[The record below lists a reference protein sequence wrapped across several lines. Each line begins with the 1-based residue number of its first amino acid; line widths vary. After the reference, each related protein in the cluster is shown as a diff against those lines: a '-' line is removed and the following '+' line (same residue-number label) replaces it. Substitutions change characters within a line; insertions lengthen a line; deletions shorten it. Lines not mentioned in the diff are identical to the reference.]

1 MGNNKANIEEDLA
14 IQETL
19 AMTVEERLVFLANL
33 ITDKITEDQKQGEL
47 LMQKITELKNG

>member
-33 ITDKITEDQKQGEL
+33 ISDKITEDQKQGEL

>member
-33 ITDKITEDQKQGEL
+33 ISDKITEDQKPGEL